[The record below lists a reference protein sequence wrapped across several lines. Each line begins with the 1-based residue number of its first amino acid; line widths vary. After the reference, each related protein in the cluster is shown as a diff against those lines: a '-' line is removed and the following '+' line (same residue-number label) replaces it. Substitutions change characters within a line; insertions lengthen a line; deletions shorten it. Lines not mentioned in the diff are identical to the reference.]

1 MYLTSEH
8 NLFKNLKILKEKFSI
23 QGIKAEFEAE
33 GSNQFDIYKLRSLTN
48 KLDIKLYIKIGGV
61 EAVND
66 IYFCVEVGAD
76 GIIAPMVESKFALR
90 KFLDSINKLKLRK
103 KPHLSINIETIN
115 AVNKIEEI
123 IKLAKGNINNITIG
137 RSDLSSSYFKDNIS
151 QNSLIIEN
159 KIFLVS
165 KKAVQSRLTCTVGG
179 GIDMNTIKLYRN
191 NKNIKL
197 VNKLETRKVIFL
209 KSTML
214 RNFNAL
220 NAALDFEKNYVLY
233 KKEINNLKLKSEISR
248 LTKLQTRR

>member
-1 MYLTSEH
+1 MYLKSEH
-8 NLFKNLKILKEKFSI
+8 NLFKDLKILKKKFSI

-66 IYFCVEVGAD
+66 IYFCVEIGAD
-76 GIIAPMVESKFALR
+76 GIIAPMVESKFALK
-90 KFLDSINKLKLRK
+90 KFLDSISKLKLRK

-197 VNKLETRKVIFL
+197 VHKLETRKVIFL

-214 RNFNAL
+214 RNSNAL
-220 NAALDFEKNYVLY
+220 NVALDFEKNYVLY
-233 KKEINNLKLKSEISR
+233 KQEINNLKLKSEISR

>member
-1 MYLTSEH
+1 MYLKSEH
-8 NLFKNLKILKEKFSI
+8 NLFKDLKILKNKFSI

-61 EAVND
+61 EAVSD
-66 IYFCVEVGAD
+66 IYFCVEMGAD
-76 GIIAPMVESKFALR
+76 GIIAPMVESKFAVK
-90 KFLDSINKLKLRK
+90 KFLDSISKLKLRK
-103 KPHLSINIETIN
+103 KPHLSINIETVN
-115 AVNKIEEI
+115 AVNNIEEI

-137 RSDLSSSYFKDNIS
+137 RSDLASSYFKDNIS
-151 QNSLIIEN
+151 QNSLTIEN
-159 KIFLVS
+159 KIFLLS
-165 KKAVQSRLTCTVGG
+165 KKAAQSRLTCTVGG
-179 GIDMNTIKLYRN
+179 GIDMNTIQLYRN

-214 RNFNAL
+214 RNSNAL
-220 NAALDFEKNYVLY
+220 NAALEFEKNYVLY

>member
-1 MYLTSEH
+1 MYLASEH
-8 NLFKNLKILKEKFSI
+8 NLFKNLKILKEKFSV
-23 QGIKAEFEAE
+23 QAIKAEFEAE

-76 GIIAPMVESKFALR
+76 GIIAPMVESKFAIK
-90 KFLDSINKLKLRK
+90 KFLDSISKLKLRK

-115 AVNKIEEI
+115 AVNNIEEI

-137 RSDLSSSYFKDNIS
+137 RSDLALSHFRDDIS

-159 KIFLVS
+159 KIFLIS

-179 GIDMNTIKLYRN
+179 GIDMNTIQLYRN

-197 VNKLETRKVIFL
+197 VSKLETRKVIFL

-214 RNFNAL
+214 RNSNAL

>member
-1 MYLTSEH
+1 MYLKSEH
-8 NLFKNLKILKEKFSI
+8 NLFKDLKILKNKFSI

-66 IYFCVEVGAD
+66 IYFCVEMGAD
-76 GIIAPMVESKFALR
+76 GIIAPMVESKFAVK
-90 KFLDSINKLKLRK
+90 KFLDSISKLKLRK
-103 KPHLSINIETIN
+103 KPHLSINIETVN
-115 AVNKIEEI
+115 AVNNIEEI

-137 RSDLSSSYFKDNIS
+137 RSDLASSYFKDNIS

-159 KIFLVS
+159 KIFLLS
-165 KKAVQSRLTCTVGG
+165 KKAAQSRLTCTVGG
-179 GIDMNTIKLYRN
+179 GIDINTIQLYRN

>member
-1 MYLTSEH
+1 MYLKSEH
-8 NLFKNLKILKEKFSI
+8 NLFKNLKILKKNFSI

-48 KLDIKLYIKIGGV
+48 KLGIKLYIKIGGV

-66 IYFCVEVGAD
+66 IYFCVEIGAD
-76 GIIAPMVESKFALR
+76 GIIAPMVESKFALK
-90 KFLDSINKLKLRK
+90 KFLDSISKLKLRK

-159 KIFLVS
+159 KIFLLS
-165 KKAVQSRLTCTVGG
+165 KKAAQSRLTCTVGG
-179 GIDMNTIKLYRN
+179 GIDINTIQLYRN

-214 RNFNAL
+214 RNSNAL
-220 NAALDFEKNYVLY
+220 NAALEFEKNYVLY
-233 KKEINNLKLKSEISR
+233 KKEINNMKLKFEISR
-248 LTKLQTRR
+248 LTQLQTRR

>member
-1 MYLTSEH
+1 MYLESEN
-8 NLFKNLKILKEKFSI
+8 NLFKNLKILKKKFSI
-23 QGIKAEFEAE
+23 QGIKTEFEAE

-61 EAVND
+61 EAIND

-76 GIIAPMVESKFALR
+76 GIIAPMVESKFAIK
-90 KFLDSINKLKLRK
+90 KFIDSISKLKLRK

-191 NKNIKL
+191 NKNINL

-214 RNFNAL
+214 RNSNPL